1 LDVHWVSLPALSK
14 AVVDRD
20 PPRGAQGM
28 RKYVYCP
35 SSPLLLSSLLL
46 LPPLLLSS
54 LLLLPIGMGV
64 VKLQKP
70 REAVEAAEGPEKV
83 ERAEEE

>member
-1 LDVHWVSLPALSK
+1 
-14 AVVDRD
+14 
-20 PPRGAQGM
+20 M

-35 SSPLLLSSLLL
+35 SSH
-46 LPPLLLSS
+46 
-54 LLLLPIGMGV
+54 LLLPIGMGS

-70 REAVEAAEGPEKV
+70 REAVEAVEEPEKV

>member
-14 AVVDRD
+14 AVVGRD

-46 LPPLLLSS
+46 LP
-54 LLLLPIGMGV
+54 IRMRV

-70 REAVEAAEGPEKV
+70 RGAVEAAEGLKKV

>member
-1 LDVHWVSLPALSK
+1 
-14 AVVDRD
+14 
-20 PPRGAQGM
+20 M

-35 SSPLLLSSLLL
+35 SSH
-46 LPPLLLSS
+46 LLLSS